1 MISHANIQSLLQ
13 LEIAEEQ
20 FNVALELSK
29 SAVDSYLPP
38 SLSIATLTDHNLER
52 AESIVTQL
60 LLRVLSNPVGAS
72 STSFDGVSTSFSSDG
87 LGISPL
93 TLRKSEKDVLDKIQ
107 KPNTTQKR
115 SASFNVDW

>member
-1 MISHANIQSLLQ
+1 MITHANIQSLLQ
-13 LEIAEEQ
+13 LEIEQ
-20 FNVALELSK
+20 SQFDVALELSI
-29 SAVDSYLPP
+29 SVVDSYLPP

-107 KPNTTQKR
+107 KPNVSKKR